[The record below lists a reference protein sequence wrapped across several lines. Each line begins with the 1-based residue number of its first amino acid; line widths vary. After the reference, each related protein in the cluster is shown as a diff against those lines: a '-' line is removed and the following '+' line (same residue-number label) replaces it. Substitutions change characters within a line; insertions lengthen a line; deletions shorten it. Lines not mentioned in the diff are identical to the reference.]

1 VKIDKVKGLVEV
13 GKGIINFS
21 NMLLVLFVLNTYLQK
36 DDVNYFLV
44 FGLLYAS
51 INLYYVGYRLT
62 SLVND
67 NDKESKNADRNK

>member
-1 VKIDKVKGLVEV
+1 MDKAKGLAEV
-13 GKGIINFS
+13 GKGLINFA

-51 INLYYVGYRLT
+51 LNLYYVGYRLNT
-62 SLVND
+62 FVK
-67 NDKESKNADRNK
+67 DKEKEDANRNK